1 MTDDPYDKMLDAT
14 AADYNR
20 PGVVPREEMWAKI
33 QAARAAAAA
42 PRSFVPPRTRRIWV
56 LPGIGIAALLI
67 LSAGILIGRRM
78 GGGTADSTRL
88 AAASNPASP
97 NDSAQPSAVAQTTDT
112 LAHSTRDVA
121 TSRDVSRSGQS
132 SAGPAGTASREVA
145 GLPRASGDADADAIA
160 YRLVVLQ
167 HLAGTEAAITAFRS
181 AARRGEV
188 DPQVA
193 QWSRELLSTTRML
206 RSSSLAADPVMR
218 RLLTDLDLILNQIAA
233 YSERGATHPEELDL
247 IEESITKRGI
257 ISKLRT
263 TIPARAIPGNMR
275 GL

>member
-1 MTDDPYDKMLDAT
+1 MIDDPYDKMLDAT

-20 PGVVPREEMWAKI
+20 PGAVPREEMWAKI

-42 PRSFVPPRTRRIWV
+42 PRSIAPAHTRRLWV
-56 LPGIGIAALLI
+56 LPGVGIAALLI
-67 LSAGILIGRRM
+67 LSAGILIGRRI
-78 GGGTADSTRL
+78 GTTDSTHV
-88 AAASNPASP
+88 AAAPRQGALIDSARRSPSAPQGIDTAAPAQRNVATTTGSRSSNPNA
-97 NDSAQPSAVAQTTDT
+97 ARDT
-112 LAHSTRDVA
+112 A
-121 TSRDVSRSGQS
+121 
-132 SAGPAGTASREVA
+132 
-145 GLPRASGDADADAIA
+145 LPRPTAEAEADAVA

-193 QWSRELLSTTRML
+193 EWSRELLGTTRML
-206 RSSSLAADPVMR
+206 RSSSLANDPIMR
-218 RLLTDLDLILNQIAA
+218 RLLTDLDLILNQIAV
-233 YSERGATHPEELDL
+233 YSERGTARAEELDL
-247 IEESITKRGI
+247 IEESISQRGI

-263 TIPARAIPGNMR
+263 TIPARAVPGNSR

>member
-20 PGVVPREEMWAKI
+20 PGPVPREEMWAKI
-33 QAARAAAAA
+33 QAARAADAA
-42 PRSFVPPRTRRIWV
+42 PRSVAPTKARRLWV
-56 LPGIGIAALLI
+56 LPGVGIAALLL
-67 LSAGILIGRRM
+67 LSVGILIGRRI
-78 GGGTADSTRL
+78 GTAESPRLADASRRPSNSDSARPPASQPARVIDTL
-88 AAASNPASP
+88 LPSPTKVAAAAASRSP
-97 NDSAQPSAVAQTTDT
+97 GTTDSAP
-112 LAHSTRDVA
+112 RD
-121 TSRDVSRSGQS
+121 
-132 SAGPAGTASREVA
+132 PA
-145 GLPRASGDADADAIA
+145 LPRANNAEADAIA

-193 QWSRELLSTTRML
+193 HWSRDLLSTTRML

-218 RLLTDLDLILNQIAA
+218 RLLTDLDLILNQIAV
-233 YSERGATHPEELDL
+233 YSERGTSRPEDLDL
-247 IEESITKRGI
+247 IEESISKRGI

-263 TIPARAIPGNMR
+263 TIPARAVPGMTR

>member
-1 MTDDPYDKMLDAT
+1 MTDDPYDKLLDAN

-20 PGVVPREEMWAKI
+20 PGTVPREEMWAKI

-42 PRSFVPPRTRRIWV
+42 PRPIAITKARRLWV
-56 LPGIGIAALLI
+56 LPGVGIAALLL
-67 LSAGILIGRRM
+67 LSVGIVIGRRTATSDSARVAEASR
-78 GGGTADSTRL
+78 GPSSADSLRPSTTPGRFGTVAPTVASS
-88 AAASNPASP
+88 AAPRSP
-97 NDSAQPSAVAQTTDT
+97 RATDSAP
-112 LAHSTRDVA
+112 RD
-121 TSRDVSRSGQS
+121 
-132 SAGPAGTASREVA
+132 A
-145 GLPRASGDADADAIA
+145 GLPPATPDAEADAIA
-160 YRLVVLQ
+160 YRLVLLQ

-193 QWSRELLSTTRML
+193 RWSRELLGTTRML

-218 RLLTDLDLILNQIAA
+218 RLLTDLDLILNQIAV
-233 YSERGATHPEELDL
+233 YSERGTTRPEDLDL
-247 IEESITKRGI
+247 IEESISKRGI

-263 TIPARAIPGNMR
+263 TIPARAVPGNMR

>member
-20 PGVVPREEMWAKI
+20 PGAVPREEMWAKI
-33 QAARAAAAA
+33 RAARAAAAA
-42 PRSFVPPRTRRIWV
+42 PRSITPAKARRLWVVPGV
-56 LPGIGIAALLI
+56 GIAALLI
-67 LSAGILIGRRM
+67 LSVGILIGRRLDTT
-78 GGGTADSTRL
+78 GPTNVANASRQSSPSDTARL
-88 AAASNPASP
+88 SPLATAPSGADTAASPAASVASLP
-97 NDSAQPSAVAQTTDT
+97 TAPSATARTAPPDE
-112 LAHSTRDVA
+112 ASARSTSDA
-121 TSRDVSRSGQS
+121 
-132 SAGPAGTASREVA
+132 E
-145 GLPRASGDADADAIA
+145 ADAVA

-188 DPQVA
+188 DPQVTR
-193 QWSRELLSTTRML
+193 WSRELLGTTRML

-218 RLLTDLDLILNQIAA
+218 RLLTDLDLILNQIAV
-233 YSERGATHPEELDL
+233 YSERGTTRPDELDL
-247 IEESITKRGI
+247 IEESISKRGI

-263 TIPARAIPGNMR
+263 TIPAQEIPGNSR

>member
-1 MTDDPYDKMLDAT
+1 MTDDPYDQMLDAT

-20 PGVVPREEMWAKI
+20 PGAVPRDEMWAKI
-33 QAARAAAAA
+33 QAARSAA
-42 PRSFVPPRTRRIWV
+42 PPHAARRTPNRLWV

-78 GGGTADSTRL
+78 GTADSTRV
-88 AAASNPASP
+88 ASAPVRKP
-97 NDSAQPSAVAQTTDT
+97 DSSRSQPSTLPAVDSPTKT
-112 LAHSTRDVA
+112 VA
-121 TSRDVSRSGQS
+121 TLPS
-132 SAGPAGTASREVA
+132 SEGTEA
-145 GLPRASGDADADAIA
+145 LPRTTGDADADAIA

-181 AARRGEV
+181 AARRGQV

-193 QWSRELLSTTRML
+193 RWSRELLSTTRML
-206 RSSSLAADPVMR
+206 RSSSLADDPMMR
-218 RLLTDLDLILNQIAA
+218 RLLTDLDLILTQIAA
-233 YSERGATHPEELDL
+233 YSERGTTRPEELDL
-247 IEESITKRGI
+247 IEESISKRGI

-263 TIPARAIPGNMR
+263 TIPARAVPGNSR

>member
-20 PGVVPREEMWAKI
+20 PGPVPREEMWAKI

-42 PRSFVPPRTRRIWV
+42 SRSAAPSRARRLWV
-56 LPGIGIAALLI
+56 LPGVGIAALLL
-67 LSAGILIGRRM
+67 LSVGILIGRRI
-78 GGGTADSTRL
+78 GTADSTRL
-88 AAASNPASP
+88 ADASRRPSNSGSARPPASP
-97 NDSAQPSAVAQTTDT
+97 PRVIDTLIPSAKTVAAAASRSPGTADSAP
-112 LAHSTRDVA
+112 RDA
-121 TSRDVSRSGQS
+121 
-132 SAGPAGTASREVA
+132 A
-145 GLPRASGDADADAIA
+145 LPRTGDAETDAIA

-167 HLAGTEAAITAFRS
+167 HLAGTEAAIIAFRS

-193 QWSRELLSTTRML
+193 RWSRELLSTTRML

-218 RLLTDLDLILNQIAA
+218 RLLTDLDLILNQIAI
-233 YSERGATHPEELDL
+233 YSERGTTHTEELDL
-247 IEESITKRGI
+247 IEESISKRGI

-263 TIPARAIPGNMR
+263 TIPARAVPGNSR

>member
-1 MTDDPYDKMLDAT
+1 MTDDPYDKLLDAT

-20 PGVVPREEMWAKI
+20 PGAVPREEMWAKI
-33 QAARAAAAA
+33 RAARTAAATA
-42 PRSFVPPRTRRIWV
+42 PSVATAKARRVWV

-67 LSAGILIGRRM
+67 LSLGILIGR
-78 GGGTADSTRL
+78 GLGTADSARL
-88 AAASNPASP
+88 ANASRPPSRADTVRSSAAPT
-97 NDSAQPSAVAQTTDT
+97 PSRGIDT
-112 LAHSTRDVA
+112 VSRERDVA
-121 TSRDVSRSGQS
+121 FAAVSASSRATDSAPRSTALPR
-132 SAGPAGTASREVA
+132 SAGDAE
-145 GLPRASGDADADAIA
+145 ADAVA

-193 QWSRELLSTTRML
+193 RWSRELLGTTRML

-218 RLLTDLDLILNQIAA
+218 RLLTDLDLILNQIAV
-233 YSERGATHPEELDL
+233 YSERGTTRPDELDL
-247 IEESITKRGI
+247 IEESISKRGI

-263 TIPARAIPGNMR
+263 TIPARAIPGNAR